1 MGHPLMP
8 LVSVRE
14 SDDISRL
21 AQTLEQAGV
30 NCLEIAFRTDF
41 APEAIR
47 RITSTT
53 TLRVFAGTLQSRGDV
68 DTAIDAGA
76 HGGLSPHLDREV
88 LEYCRDRGFPFVPGI
103 ATPSEAA
110 RALRAGATTLK
121 VFPVEQLG
129 GPSLIAALNSV
140 YPEAAFI
147 VSGGISQQSVA
158 SYLEID
164 SVSSLSGSW
173 MTPRSAIE
181 REDFAEISTRVQQ
194 AVEAVLLC
202 R

>member
-1 MGHPLMP
+1 MSDEPAQKRWGGKDHRDHPFGDGH
-8 LVSVRE
+8 
-14 SDDISRL
+14 
-21 AQTLEQAGV
+21 
-30 NCLEIAFRTDF
+30 C
-41 APEAIR
+41 
-47 RITSTT
+47 
-53 TLRVFAGTLQSRGDV
+53 
-68 DTAIDAGA
+68 GA

-147 VSGGISQQSVA
+147 VSGGISQ
-158 SYLEID
+158 
-164 SVSSLSGSW
+164 GS
-173 MTPRSAIE
+173 R
-181 REDFAEISTRVQQ
+181 
-194 AVEAVLLC
+194 
-202 R
+202 